1 MAKVQYPKADNGARP
16 VRCREC
22 KARGVRYSDGKTNI
36 QHERTCSKYE
46 PNANRQREV
55 FETAIALDKAKRQPA
70 QIDPKKVNS
79 PLAGARTRKAPAS
92 PSAESEAAKAAEVV
106 RLRDEDGLSWVQIGA
121 KLGLP
126 GSKSGAAT
134 ARKLY
139 ASTGAS
145 YRGTTARQPAKQPR
159 ERKPPKPKPET
170 KTAAKLRVR
179 NGDHLI
185 PLDTPDPELY
195 HMLKGRTIKWTINVA
210 RLCEGRG
217 GEAVYSEQEATIH
230 PRHFEVDR
238 GEDGTEEPY
247 LNFRE
252 VEHTRDGMFAT
263 TFRTV
268 RLSQV
273 HEVK

>member
-1 MAKVQYPKADNGARP
+1 MAKVQYPKADSGERL

-22 KARGVRYSDGKTNI
+22 KARGSKSAAGVITIVHGAG
-36 QHERTCSKYE
+36 CSK
-46 PNANRQREV
+46 A
-55 FETAIALDKAKRQPA
+55 PA

-92 PSAESEAAKAAEVV
+92 PSAESETAKAAEVV
-106 RLRDEDGLSWVQIGA
+106 RLRNEEGLSWVQIGA

-126 GSKSGAAT
+126 GAKSGAAS

-145 YRGTTARQPAKQPR
+145 YTGTKARQPARQPR
-159 ERKPPKPKPET
+159 ERKPPKPKKET

-179 NGDHLI
+179 GGDHLI
-185 PLDTPDPELY
+185 PLDTPDLELY
-195 HMLKGRTIKWTINVA
+195 HMLRGRKVKWTIDVSKLAGN
-210 RLCEGRG
+210 GG
-217 GEAVYSEQEATIH
+217 GEPVFMEEEAVVH
-230 PRHFEVDR
+230 PEHLEVDR

-252 VEHTRDGMFAT
+252 MEGTRDGIFAT
-263 TFRTV
+263 RFRCI
-268 RLSQV
+268 RLSQL
-273 HEVK
+273 HEVI